1 MVVRKK
7 QSTPKLEKL
16 KQEVKPKA
24 DKKYSDLV
32 QKLIGCTAFMKE
44 FEEYKRSIS
53 GGLDFLE
60 ELDVTFKGRYEKAKQ
75 VAKVLSKKRDNIC
88 ALVGDAGEGKTT
100 LAKKM
105 AELVNNREIQLN
117 QPYYFVILKVNIL
130 KMKAL
135 GDDKLLKEMENVLE
149 NLFRLQ
155 EKAIEYTGLK
165 NIRFI
170 AFFDEAHKLLSAFG
184 NDNKLGGDALKEG
197 LTPAK
202 IGAIAAT
209 TRDEYNE
216 TFSKDVPL
224 RQRFEV
230 VQMDRMGRKDVL
242 ELGKAFWEDLEKL
255 PPKYNHS
262 PLLEEDIERL
272 NTWAGI
278 FFPDEAEP
286 RRSNR
291 LLELLEAHCRTEQI
305 PPNLEAIKD
314 VFKFRGTDPDIKI
327 PIKRVLDYLDKLV
340 GQELVKMQIE
350 ELLYQIHGRAGERGN
365 QPILNLFFFGPTGV
379 GKTELVNL
387 LNAAIYGDDSE
398 PIDISIPSYADDKD
412 GGTLLLRDIG
422 LQVKNKPASV
432 IDVGE
437 YEKGVPNKH
446 NVNLKTNVQPLFLD
460 LTDKGVVKY
469 KDDNGN
475 GRPQTYSQSVRS
487 TIIVFTS
494 NAGFE
499 VQENRDKFEEK
510 IDYSKLKSGQ
520 MKDELANLQSLAKN
534 WLVEHYGISREFLG
548 RMTAFLVF
556 TSLGE
561 YNGILLAERMLE
573 EYFATF
579 EKEKGIIIERNEP
592 EEVNAAYIDGTND
605 NFKATDLAV
614 FIGRT
619 KSDMKS
625 SSAGGARQIKRVIA
639 TEIESYIG
647 KALYQFEEKYGRKPS
662 KIKVWAD
669 NNGIDPQGITRDQME
684 VNVECIA

>member
-7 QSTPKLEKL
+7 QSVQKLEKV
-16 KQEVKPKA
+16 KQEVKHRA

-32 QKLIGCTAFMKE
+32 QKLIDCPLFMKE
-44 FEEYKRSIS
+44 FNGYKKSIS
-53 GGLDFLE
+53 GGIDFLE
-60 ELDVTFKGRYEKAKQ
+60 ELDISFKGRIEKAKQ

-130 KMKAL
+130 KMKAM

-149 NLFRLQ
+149 NLFQLQ
-155 EKAIEYTGLK
+155 EKAIKYTGLE
-165 NIRFI
+165 NIRFV

-242 ELGKAFWEDLEKL
+242 ELGKTFWSDLEKL
-255 PPKYNHS
+255 PPYYQHS

-305 PPNLEAIKD
+305 PPTLEAIKD
-314 VFKFRGTDPDIKI
+314 IFKFRGTDPDIKI

-365 QPILNLFFFGPTGV
+365 RPIFTLFCYGPTGV
-379 GKTELVNL
+379 GKTELVKL

-398 PIDISIPSYADDKD
+398 PIDISIPSYADDKE
-412 GGTLLLRDIG
+412 GGVLLLRDIG
-422 LQVKNKPASV
+422 LKVKDRPASV

-437 YEKGVPNKH
+437 YEKGVPNSD
-446 NVNLKTNVQPLFLD
+446 NINLKTNVQPLFLD
-460 LTDKGVVKY
+460 LTDKGIVKY

-487 TIIVFTS
+487 TIIIFTS

-499 VQENRDKFEEK
+499 VQENRDQFEEK
-510 IDYSKLKSGQ
+510 LDYTKFNSGQ
-520 MKDELANLQSLAKN
+520 KKDELANLKELSKN
-534 WLVEHYGISREFLG
+534 WLVKRYEISREFLN
-548 RMTAFLVF
+548 RMDAFLVF

-561 YNGILLAERMLE
+561 YNGILLAERMLT
-573 EYFATF
+573 EYFTNF
-579 EKEKGIIIERNEP
+579 EKEKGIKIERNKKTKIEARFVDG
-592 EEVNAAYIDGTND
+592 VNSD
-605 NFKATDLAV
+605 FEATDLAV

-619 KSDMKS
+619 KSDMQS
-625 SSAGGARQIKRVIA
+625 SSSGGARQIKRVIA

-647 KALYQFEEKYGRKPS
+647 KALYEFESKYGRKPS
-662 KIKVWAD
+662 KIKIWAD
-669 NNGIDPQGITRDQME
+669 NNGIDSQTITREQME

>member
-7 QSTPKLEKL
+7 QSVQKLEKV
-16 KQEVKPKA
+16 KQEVKHRA

-32 QKLIGCTAFMKE
+32 QKLIDCPLFMKE
-44 FEEYKRSIS
+44 FNEYKKNIS
-53 GGLDFLE
+53 GGIDFLE
-60 ELDVTFKGRYEKAKQ
+60 ELDITFKGRIEKAKQ

-130 KMKAL
+130 KMKAM

-149 NLFRLQ
+149 NLFQLQ
-155 EKAIEYTGLK
+155 EKAIKYTGLE
-165 NIRFI
+165 NIRFV

-242 ELGKAFWEDLEKL
+242 ELGKTFWSDLAKL
-255 PPKYNHS
+255 PPYYQHS

-314 VFKFRGTDPDIKI
+314 IFKFRGTDPDIKI

-365 QPILNLFFFGPTGV
+365 RPIFTLFCYGPTGV
-379 GKTELVNL
+379 GKTELVKL

-398 PIDISIPSYADDKD
+398 PIDISIPSYADDKE
-412 GGTLLLRDIG
+412 GGVLLLRDIG
-422 LQVKNKPASV
+422 LKVKDRPASI

-437 YEKGVPNKH
+437 YEKGVPNPD
-446 NVNLKTNVQPLFLD
+446 NINLKTNVQPLFLD
-460 LTDKGVVKY
+460 LTDKGIVKY

-499 VQENRDKFEEK
+499 VQENRDQFEEK
-510 IDYSKLKSGQ
+510 LDYKKFNSGQ
-520 MKDELANLQSLAKN
+520 KKDELANLKELSKN
-534 WLVEHYGISREFLG
+534 WLVKRYKISREFLN
-548 RMTAFLVF
+548 RMDAFLVF

-561 YNGILLAERMLE
+561 YNGILLAERMLT
-573 EYFATF
+573 EYFANF
-579 EKEKGIIIERNEP
+579 EKEKGIKIERNKKTKIEARFVDG
-592 EEVNAAYIDGTND
+592 VNSD
-605 NFKATDLAV
+605 FEATDLAV

-619 KSDMKS
+619 KSDMQS
-625 SSAGGARQIKRVIA
+625 SSSGGARQIKRVIA

-647 KALYQFEEKYGRKPS
+647 KALYEFESEHGCKPS
-662 KIKVWAD
+662 KIKIWAD
-669 NNGIDPQGITRDQME
+669 NNGIDSQTITREQME

>member
-7 QSTPKLEKL
+7 QSVQKLEKV
-16 KQEVKPKA
+16 KQEVKHRA

-32 QKLIGCTAFMKE
+32 QKLIDCPLFMKE
-44 FEEYKRSIS
+44 FNEYKKSIS
-53 GGLDFLE
+53 GGIDFLE
-60 ELDVTFKGRYEKAKQ
+60 ELDITFKGRIEKAKQ

-130 KMKAL
+130 KMKAM

-149 NLFRLQ
+149 NLFQLQ
-155 EKAIEYTGLK
+155 EKAIKYTGLE
-165 NIRFI
+165 NIRFV

-242 ELGKAFWEDLEKL
+242 ELGKTFWSDLAEL
-255 PPKYNHS
+255 PPYYQHS

-305 PPNLEAIKD
+305 PPTLEAIKD
-314 VFKFRGTDPDIKI
+314 IFKFRGTDPDIKI
-327 PIKRVLDYLDKLV
+327 PIKRVLDYLDRLV

-365 QPILNLFFFGPTGV
+365 RPIFTLFCYGPTGV
-379 GKTELVNL
+379 GKTELVKL

-398 PIDISIPSYADDKD
+398 PIDISIPSYADDKE
-412 GGTLLLRDIG
+412 GGVLLLRDIG
-422 LQVKNKPASV
+422 LKVKDRPASI

-437 YEKGVPNKH
+437 YEKGVPNSD
-446 NVNLKTNVQPLFLD
+446 NINLKTNVQPLFLD
-460 LTDKGVVKY
+460 LTDKGIVKY

-475 GRPQTYSQSVRS
+475 GRPQTYTQSVRS
-487 TIIVFTS
+487 TIIIFTS

-499 VQENRDKFEEK
+499 VQENRDQFEEK
-510 IDYSKLKSGQ
+510 LDYTKFNSGQ
-520 MKDELANLQSLAKN
+520 KKDELANLKELSKN
-534 WLVEHYGISREFLG
+534 WLVKRYEISKEFLN
-548 RMTAFLVF
+548 RMDAFLVF

-561 YNGILLAERMLE
+561 YNGILLAERMLT
-573 EYFATF
+573 EYFTNF
-579 EKEKGIIIERNEP
+579 EKEKDIKIERNKETKI
-592 EEVNAAYIDGTND
+592 EARFVDGVNSD
-605 NFKATDLAV
+605 FEATDLAV

-619 KSDMKS
+619 KSDMQS
-625 SSAGGARQIKRVIA
+625 SSSGGARQIKRVIA

-647 KALYQFEEKYGRKPS
+647 KALYEFESKYGCKPS
-662 KIKVWAD
+662 KIKIWAD
-669 NNGIDPQGITRDQME
+669 NNGIDSQTITREQME